1 MPLFCLTRVSA
12 ARFDTVAD
20 GSMAPALRS
29 VAGLLG
35 SEARLAV
42 SCVFFPQDRLETSM
56 SDTSPFG
63 FERFVPGFDFLQN
76 LAKGATGGVSSM
88 PGLGNWI
95 APTMQVEDLQKR
107 IDELKAVQF
116 WLEQNS
122 RALTATVQAL
132 EVQKMTLSTLKGMN
146 VSMGDLASAFQRNA
160 TEALQ
165 KVTEAPAKPETAAP
179 RFAFASPPSA
189 ALSPAAQPT
198 SAPGAES
205 AEAAETA
212 EVSGASGG
220 LIDPLQWW
228 GALTTQFQQIA
239 ANALKDTAAQTSALG
254 GTAMASD
261 LATEALKTATGM
273 ATQLASQGMQTMEA
287 ASKQVQRAAA
297 TATPRKASNK
307 TAERAAGTAETSAPA
322 KAPRRSSTRKTGE

>member
-1 MPLFCLTRVSA
+1 
-12 ARFDTVAD
+12 
-20 GSMAPALRS
+20 
-29 VAGLLG
+29 
-35 SEARLAV
+35 
-42 SCVFFPQDRLETSM
+42 M

-76 LAKGATGGVSSM
+76 LAKGATSGVSSM

-116 WLEQNS
+116 WLDQNS

-160 TEALQ
+160 AEALQ
-165 KVTEAPAKPETAAP
+165 KVTEVPAKPETTAP
-179 RFAFASPPSA
+179 MSAFASAP
-189 ALSPAAQPT
+189 SPAPAAEAPA
-198 SAPGAES
+198 APGAES
-205 AEAAETA
+205 SEAAE
-212 EVSGASGG
+212 VPGASGG

-239 ANALKDTAAQTSALG
+239 ANALKDTAAQTGALG
-254 GTAMASD
+254 GTVMASE

-287 ASKQVQRAAA
+287 ASQQVQRAA
-297 TATPRKASNK
+297 TATPRKAASK
-307 TAERAAGTAETSAPA
+307 TAGRAAGATETSASA
-322 KAPRRSSTRKTGE
+322 KPPRRSSTRKTGE